1 VLEPPEG
8 AGVVELLDELSLE
21 VDVEEGEVDVEED
34 DELSLEPSLFLL
46 PPELLY
52 RSAYQPPPLRMKPA
66 PPETWRLAV
75 AAWHFGHSVR
85 GAALMDCSASQAWP
99 QAVQAYS

>member
-1 VLEPPEG
+1 VLAFAG
-8 AGVVELLDELSLE
+8 AAGLGASVELVVDVDSVLGLLSLELAALLSVELLLA
-21 VDVEEGEVDVEED
+21 
-34 DELSLEPSLFLL
+34 
-46 PPELLY
+46 PPLLLY

-75 AAWHFGHSVR
+75 AWWQLGHSVS
-85 GAALMDCSASQAWP
+85 GAALIDCSASQAWP

>member
-8 AGVVELLDELSLE
+8 AGVEVLLEELSLE
-21 VDVEEGEVDVEED
+21 VDDEGDVAVEE

-46 PPELLY
+46 PLELLY